1 MKLTISIMTIVTR
14 HFVKASKILECFESF
29 PNSCRGINKL
39 FSLFLTWL
47 FVPQSS
53 TSSAI
58 LNRKETTRM
67 KFEHPGWNVSF
78 AKGCGC
84 APPRTLPDLVK
95 KRWGNGQLKAIF
107 GFHAVL
113 TAFCAS
119 FDSEELFVLKL
130 EPSKMNPRCARCT
143 KTVYPMEKLNCLD
156 KV

>member
-1 MKLTISIMTIVTR
+1 MGGRKEYQITKILLNANTIYLFACMKLAISIMTIITR
-14 HFVKASKILECFESF
+14 HFDKASKILECFESF
-29 PNSCRGINKL
+29 LDSCRGINKL

-67 KFEHPGWNVSF
+67 RFEHPGWNASF
-78 AKGCGC
+78 AKACGC

-113 TAFCAS
+113 RRSAPVS
-119 FDSEELFVLKL
+119 IVK
-130 EPSKMNPRCARCT
+130 
-143 KTVYPMEKLNCLD
+143 NCLCWS
-156 KV
+156 